1 MRILY
6 FLLKITLPYSLRIFY
21 PRMKLNNSPK
31 TFLGSTIYVSN
42 HAASFMDPLAIASLR
57 MPIVFFMTRSDV
69 FTTISKPF
77 LWACQMLPIYRQQD
91 GDDTKGKNEAV
102 FQTCKR
108 VLKNGRNLLIFG
120 EGFTDDTFIRRLK
133 PVKKGGV
140 RIGFLTL
147 VDLKWKKKI
156 YIAGV
161 GCNYSDPNVMRSD
174 LLISTS
180 DRICLNDYREAYEAN
195 PNKVINELTKVVE
208 KLMQEQITHVIKKE
222 DAPLHENIMR
232 LTRKGMN
239 SHDFDRAIPLKK
251 RWRYSQ
257 NLAHWLNKQEVE
269 ENESLSAVK
278 SEAEGYFKLISR
290 FKLEERLIFWK
301 INNPKGGRMKEILMM
316 VLLLPAAILGII
328 HCGIPYILISRFVK
342 KSFRRKVFWGSV
354 KLIFGMLAFGL
365 LNIPFIFLFYH
376 FGYPSWWLAFAYY
389 ASIGLL
395 GLSAYMW
402 VRNLKD
408 FKKKG
413 IVMKTDISKFISKR
427 EALIKNIQ
435 AVVPSEFH

>member
-1 MRILY
+1 MRIIY
-6 FLLKITLPYSLRIFY
+6 FLLKITLAYSLRIFY

-31 TFLGSTIYVSN
+31 TYLGRTIYISN
-42 HAASFMDPLAIASLR
+42 HAASFMDPLAIAAIR

-69 FTTISKPF
+69 FTPITKPL

-102 FQTCKR
+102 FQKCKR
-108 VLKNGRNLLIFG
+108 VLSYGRNLLIFG

-133 PVKKGGV
+133 PVKKGGI
-140 RIGFLTL
+140 RIGFMTL

-156 YIAGV
+156 YIAAV

-180 DRICLNDYREAYEAN
+180 DRICLNDYREAYEEN
-195 PNKVINELTKVVE
+195 PNKIINELTKVIE
-208 KLMQEQITHVIKKE
+208 KLMQEQITHVVKKE
-222 DAPLHENIMR
+222 DAPFHENIMR

-239 SHDFDRAIPLKK
+239 SQDFDRSIPLKK

-257 NLAHWLNKQEVE
+257 KLANWLNTKDLETDE
-269 ENESLSAVK
+269 ALSAVK
-278 SEAEGYFKLISR
+278 TEAEGYFKLIGR
-290 FKLEERLIFWK
+290 FKLDERLIFWK
-301 INNPKGGRMKEILMM
+301 INHPNGGRLKE
-316 VLLLPAAILGII
+316 VLLMILLFPTAILGVI
-328 HCGIPYILISRFVK
+328 HCAIPYILIKRFVK
-342 KSFRRKVFWGSV
+342 KAFRRKVFWGSV

-365 LNIPFIFLFYH
+365 LNIPFIFLFYY

-389 ASIGLL
+389 AAIGLF

-402 VRNLKD
+402 MVNFKD

-413 IVMKTDISKFISKR
+413 VISKMDISKFISKR
-427 EALIKNIQ
+427 EALVKNMQ
-435 AVVPSEFH
+435 AAVPTEFH